1 MKIESTEKGV
11 IPVLDTGI
19 HLRKPLFKKAI
30 YGNSV
35 AAPIGLGNVVSTT
48 AYNTATLSTDITFKK
63 LIIGSSPIMTKLRES
78 NPIYINF
85 QQSKT

>member
-19 HLRKPLFKKAI
+19 HLHKPLFKKAM

-35 AAPIGLGNVVSTT
+35 AASIEHGNVVSRTSTT

-63 LIIGSSPIMTKLRES
+63 
-78 NPIYINF
+78 N
-85 QQSKT
+85 

>member
-11 IPVLDTGI
+11 ILVLDTGI

-35 AAPIGLGNVVSTT
+35 AAPIGLGNVVSRDSTT
-48 AYNTATLSTDITFKK
+48 TYNTATLSTDITFKK
-63 LIIGSSPIMTKLRES
+63 LIIRAR
-78 NPIYINF
+78 
-85 QQSKT
+85 